1 MGLEEYVTKRMM
13 ETPITEAGKLIGAN
27 WFKSPKELAERSGVP
42 MHWISAALHGND
54 IPEVWVNELK
64 RFFKTL

>member
-1 MGLEEYVTKRMM
+1 MGLEEYTTRRMM

-42 MHWISAALHGND
+42 LSWINAALQGKD
-54 IPEVWVNELK
+54 VPQKWVDELT